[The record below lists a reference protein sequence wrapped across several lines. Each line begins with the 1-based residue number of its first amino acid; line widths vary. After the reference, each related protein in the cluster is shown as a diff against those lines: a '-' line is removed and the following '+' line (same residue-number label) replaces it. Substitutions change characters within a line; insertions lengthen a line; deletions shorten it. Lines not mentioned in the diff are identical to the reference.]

1 MAILRALYWQR
12 CCYMPALRAL
22 RGRRN
27 HQLQAQRR
35 LHHDIIEALKAA
47 AGAENVSTATAVRE
61 QHRKDESYQSCKP
74 PDAVVW
80 PQNVEQVS
88 RMARICFE
96 NDIPIIPFG
105 TSTGMEGGVLAVK
118 GGICFNLM
126 KMDRIVE
133 LNTVDFDVTV
143 EPGVTRKGL
152 NNYLRDSGLW
162 FPVDPGADASLCGM
176 AATSASGTNAV
187 RYGTM
192 RENVINLEVVL
203 ADGRIIHTA
212 GKERRFRKTSAG
224 YNLTNL
230 FVGSE
235 GTLGIIT
242 KTTLHIYGIPESMI
256 SAVCSFPT
264 VQAALDCTVQILQS
278 CIPIARIEFLDDVMI
293 DACNKYSNLRYT
305 VASTLFLEFH
315 GTERSVEEQVQS
327 TEEIVK
333 ANSGSD
339 FTWAKDQET
348 RNKLWQARHSVW
360 YAARA
365 IHPGSEGYSTDV
377 CVPISKLP
385 EIIVTTKEDLVRSK
399 LTGPIVGHVGDGN
412 FHCLMMMDPQDED
425 ELMRIKE
432 FTDRLARRALAMH
445 GTCTGEHGV
454 GLGKRHLLVEEIGAA
469 GMEVMRE
476 IKAALDPKN
485 IMNPGKVL

>member
-12 CCYMPALRAL
+12 CCYMPALRGL
-22 RGRRN
+22 RGWRN

-35 LHHDIIEALKAA
+35 LHRDIIEALKAA

-96 NDIPIIPFG
+96 NNIPIIPFG

-152 NNYLRDSGLW
+152 SNYLRDSGLW

-242 KTTLHIYGIPESMI
+242 KTTLRLYGIPESMV

-278 CIPIARIEFLDDVMI
+278 CIPIARIEFLDDVMV

-315 GTERSVEEQVQS
+315 GTERSVEEQVQA
-327 TEEIVK
+327 TGLFHRCLCPNFKATRNHRDHKRRFGEVK
-333 ANSGSD
+333 A
-339 FTWAKDQET
+339 
-348 RNKLWQARHSVW
+348 
-360 YAARA
+360 Y
-365 IHPGSEGYSTDV
+365 
-377 CVPISKLP
+377 
-385 EIIVTTKEDLVRSK
+385 
-399 LTGPIVGHVGDGN
+399 
-412 FHCLMMMDPQDED
+412 
-425 ELMRIKE
+425 
-432 FTDRLARRALAMH
+432 RRALAMH
-445 GTCTGEHGV
+445 GTCTGEHGI